1 MTANKPMT
9 GEQLDELMTIAVNMQ
24 LDSEKVSDRPAAMF
38 AYAVQVAV
46 LELRKVRNEAAALRD
61 EMEAAEKRISELE
74 SDNAYIR
81 NRHKELDLL
90 IGKNILVMQAAIIE
104 WQGTGDAKKG
114 LAWIYN
120 TLFGPGEL
128 PDEAEKD
135 AQAYFDRKYAPLD
148 EELLN
153 LHRWFWEQSEAE
165 RAAVA
170 GKGE

>member
-24 LDSEKVSDRPAAMF
+24 RDSEKVSDRPAAMF

-61 EMEAAEKRISELE
+61 EMEAAEKRISELD